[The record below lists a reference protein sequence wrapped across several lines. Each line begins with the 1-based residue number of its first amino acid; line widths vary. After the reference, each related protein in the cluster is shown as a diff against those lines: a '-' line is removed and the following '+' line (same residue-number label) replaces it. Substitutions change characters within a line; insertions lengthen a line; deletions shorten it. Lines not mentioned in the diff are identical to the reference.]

1 VTFFGCYPVTGY
13 GSLAATGSVPWG
25 LFSEASVMFWFPS
38 DFAAKV
44 EAEAING
51 NSGKPKKRLQ
61 VLCLESQM

>member
-1 VTFFGCYPVTGY
+1 
-13 GSLAATGSVPWG
+13 
-25 LFSEASVMFWFPS
+25 MFLVPS